1 MYRASVLGTAWQ
13 GSWRDLANV
22 ILRIRRLRT
31 FGRLSLRNTERLS
44 VAHLYF
50 RGGRLVHIVG
60 NRGDTRAILLELKE
74 WSQGFVRFDR
84 GDTTAMPVI
93 GIEYEQVLD
102 EVLFHLQKRGIVIIP
117 QGQPGYPSQAPPI
130 TEPQQIIEG
139 NLVATSESKQLI
151 TPWEWQILTEG
162 TRRVSLAV
170 AHLVGPKEAL
180 TVLRD
185 ILDDCASAFPAFSCI
200 EIAPSGYLH
209 VTNSSQLDRMP
220 RVDLIEGFTALLA
233 TCEYFCAPIIGERE
247 AHDLLIQA
255 LHDVGPVLV
264 QLGVFQ
270 LHRQLSPPAERL

>member
-1 MYRASVLGTAWQ
+1 MYRASALGTAWQ

-22 ILRIRRLRT
+22 ILRIRRLRM

-50 RGGRLVHIVG
+50 RGGRLVHVVG

-74 WSQGFVRFDR
+74 WPRGSVRFDR
-84 GDTTAMPVI
+84 GDTTTMPI
-93 GIEYEQVLD
+93 TSIEYEQVLD
-102 EVLFHLQKRGIVIIP
+102 EVLFHLQRRGIIVVP
-117 QGQPGYPSQAPPI
+117 PEQQASPTQAYPI
-130 TEPQQIIEG
+130 TEPQHVIES
-139 NLVATSESKQLI
+139 NLVATTEIKQLI

-180 TVLRD
+180 SVLRD

-209 VTNSSQLDRMP
+209 VINSSQLERMP
-220 RVDLIEGFTALLA
+220 RIDLLEGFTALFA
-233 TCEYFCAPIIGERE
+233 TCEYFCSPIIGEKE

-255 LHDVGPVLV
+255 LRDIGPVLV

-270 LHRQLSPPAERL
+270 LHRQLSPG

>member
-1 MYRASVLGTAWQ
+1 MYRASALGTAWQ

-22 ILRIRRLRT
+22 ILRIRRLRM

-50 RGGRLVHIVG
+50 RGGRLVHVVG

-74 WSQGFVRFDR
+74 WPRGSVRFDR
-84 GDTTAMPVI
+84 GDTTTMPI
-93 GIEYEQVLD
+93 TSIEYEQVLD
-102 EVLFHLQKRGIVIIP
+102 EVLFHLQRRGIIAVP
-117 QGQPGYPSQAPPI
+117 PEQQASPTQAYPI
-130 TEPQQIIEG
+130 TEPQHVIES
-139 NLVATSESKQLI
+139 NLVATTEIKQLI

-180 TVLRD
+180 SVLRD

-209 VTNSSQLDRMP
+209 VINSSQLERMP
-220 RVDLIEGFTALLA
+220 RIDLLEGFTALFA
-233 TCEYFCAPIIGERE
+233 TCEYFCSPIIGEKE

-255 LHDVGPVLV
+255 LRDIGPVLV

-270 LHRQLSPPAERL
+270 LHRQLSPG